1 MNSEDFF
8 YDDGISDS
16 ELATIPEEVFSEQSG
31 GKLKLQLEPFRK
43 RENVNFGIVQNTFRL
58 RWQIAKDDITPTEFR
73 EQLVSNLG
81 DVIRQH
87 INGMPFSDFV

>member
-16 ELATIPEEVFSEQSG
+16 ELASIPEQVFSEQSG

-43 RENVNFGIVQNTFRL
+43 RGKSGFWNCSKHV
-58 RWQIAKDDITPTEFR
+58 
-73 EQLVSNLG
+73 
-81 DVIRQH
+81 
-87 INGMPFSDFV
+87 PFEVANYKG